1 TFVGNV
7 TKEDLIAFT
16 KDMDAMVKE
25 GQEPVY
31 HISNSLQLTKVEL
44 SLPALFS
51 VIKSIGTLRSLAWQI
66 DVNLNPT
73 NKMLASLSTQL
84 MRIQTRT
91 MPTLYE
97 AVSFLKNVDE
107 TLQTATWNIPTP
119 AEIKP

>member
-1 TFVGNV
+1 
-7 TKEDLIAFT
+7 
-16 KDMDAMVKE
+16 MSAMVKE
-25 GQEPVY
+25 GQTPLY

-51 VIKSIGTLRSLAWQI
+51 VIKSIGTLRELAWQI

-73 NKMLASLSTQL
+73 NKILASLSTQL

-107 TLQTATWNIPTP
+107 SLQTATWNIPVL
-119 AEIKP
+119 AEIKS